1 MPLKTSSDSI
11 LGTPAL
17 VLGESVTALGVVRCL
32 GRRGIRALR
41 PGPHGDYASWSR
53 WAQRLPLELR
63 APPSPDV
70 LADYLARLPVERA
83 VVVPCSDDWTR
94 AVAGLPD
101 RLRERFPSTVPSP
114 DAVGV
119 FLDKAEFAAL
129 LEREGV
135 PHPRTIVSD
144 DAEALKGWSN
154 AAASA
159 FFLKPTDSQ
168 RFTRRFGVKALRV
181 DDPGEIEGKLAEA
194 ASEGIELVL
203 QEYVPGPTSSH
214 HFVDGYAALDERVVA
229 RLARRRVRMYP
240 PDFGNSTCHL
250 TIPFAEVADAAD
262 ELQRLFASV
271 GYRGIYSAEYKR
283 DHRDGTLKLLEVN
296 VRPWWYVEFA
306 ALCGVDVC
314 HLAYREALGL
324 PIEPIGEYRVGAR
337 CVLPGADV
345 RAFLALRGRHEL
357 ALRPWLR
364 SWVGASH
371 TVFSLA
377 DPLPGLWQLAQVS
390 TRGFRTRPPARVGP

>member
-1 MPLKTSSDSI
+1 MPPKTSSDSTRGI
-11 LGTPAL
+11 PAL

-53 WAQRLPLELR
+53 WSERLPLELGS
-63 APPSPDV
+63 PPSPDV
-70 LADYLARLPVERA
+70 LADYLERLPVERA

-94 AVAGLPD
+94 AVARLPD
-101 RLRERFPSTVPSP
+101 SVRERFPSTVRSP

-144 DAEALKGWSN
+144 DAEELTRWSN
-154 AAASA
+154 ASTTA

-168 RFTRRFGVKALRV
+168 KFMRRFGIKALRV

-240 PDFGNSTCHL
+240 PDFGNSTCNV
-250 TIPFAEVADAAD
+250 TIPLAEVAEAAD
-262 ELQRLFASV
+262 ELVRLLASV
-271 GYRGIYSAEYKR
+271 GYRGIYSAEFKR
-283 DHRDGTLKLLEVN
+283 DDRDGTLKLLEVN

-324 PIEPIGEYRVGAR
+324 PIEPIGEYEVGAR

-345 RAFLALRGRHEL
+345 RAFLALRARHEL

-371 TVFSLA
+371 AVFSLA
-377 DPLPGLWQLAQVS
+377 DPLPGLWQLAHVG
-390 TRGFRTRPPARVGP
+390 TRGLRKRPPARVSP

>member
-1 MPLKTSSDSI
+1 M
-11 LGTPAL
+11 
-17 VLGESVTALGVVRCL
+17 LGESVTALGVVRCL

-41 PGPHGDYASWSR
+41 PGPHGDYASRSR
-53 WAQRLPLELR
+53 WSQRLSLELGS
-63 APPSPDV
+63 PPSPEV
-70 LADYLARLPVERA
+70 LADYLERLPVERA

-94 AVAGLPD
+94 AVAGLPESV
-101 RLRERFPSTVPSP
+101 RERFPSTVPTP

-119 FLDKAEFAAL
+119 FLDKADFAAL
-129 LEREGV
+129 VEREGV

-144 DAEALKGWSN
+144 DAEALSKWS
-154 AAASA
+154 SESSSS

-168 RFTRRFGVKALRV
+168 KFTRRFGFKAMRV
-181 DDPGEIEGKLAEA
+181 DDPSEIEGKLAEA

-203 QEYVPGPTSSH
+203 QEYVPGPTTSH

-229 RLARRRVRMYP
+229 RLGRRRVRMYP
-240 PDFGNSTCHL
+240 PDFGNSTCHV
-250 TIPFAEVADAAD
+250 TIPFAQVAEAAD
-262 ELQRLFASV
+262 ELERLFASV

-283 DHRDGTLKLLEVN
+283 DERDGVLKLLEVN

-324 PIEPIGEYRVGAR
+324 PIEPIGDYEVGAR
-337 CVLPGADV
+337 CILPGADV
-345 RAFLALRGRHEL
+345 RAYLALRSRHEL
-357 ALRPWLR
+357 AFVPWLR

-377 DPLPGLWQLAQVS
+377 DPLPGVWQLAQVG
-390 TRGFRTRPPARVGP
+390 TRSLRRRP